1 MHAIFFDVMSSAR
14 LVGAD
19 IIVRPYCSEDALS
32 LWKIVDSEKALMA
45 DLPWLVETTEDARAS
60 YMRHLVASTWVGG
73 RTAHFGIFET
83 GSGVTVGGI
92 ELHDIDWTLPSFVVG
107 YWLAPSAR
115 GRGLATQ
122 AVRLVTKFALEQLG
136 AVRVAIDP
144 PATNSQSIAV
154 ARRSGFCLEGILKN
168 HKRDAQGLLFD
179 TFLFATTQPM
189 HAVEE

>member
-32 LWKIVDSEKALMA
+32 LWKIIDSEKGRMA
-45 DLPWLVETTEDARAS
+45 DLPWLVETTVDARAS
-60 YMRHLVASTWVGG
+60 YMRHLVASTWTGG
-73 RTAHFGIFET
+73 RTAHFGIFDTE
-83 GSGVTVGGI
+83 SGATVGGI

-122 AVRLVTKFALEQLG
+122 AVKLLTKFALEQLG
-136 AVRVAIDP
+136 AARVAIDP
-144 PATNSQSIAV
+144 PATNPQSIAV
-154 ARRSGFCLEGILKN
+154 AQRSGFSLEGVLKN
-168 HKRDAQGLLFD
+168 HKRDAQGLLLD
-179 TFLFATTQPM
+179 TFIFAMTRARDPL
-189 HAVEE
+189 